1 MADGAALTGRERRH
15 LEALRLFVGG
25 RGNDAIPVMKE
36 ILAEHPRDV
45 LLMQRLY
52 FLYFWQG
59 RSADMLEITTEV
71 LPALEDDGYALG
83 YHAFALEENRRFDE
97 ALPLAERALARNPR
111 DAWAVHA
118 IAHVHYERGD
128 NRRGIESLPPQIH
141 PCDHLGYFRNHL
153 LWHLALLHLAEG
165 DYERGGRLFESVFG
179 RIPITIASD
188 LQDSVA
194 LAWRLDLFGH
204 PDPKRWTQLAEA
216 ARRWIDMPLLLFHD
230 LHVGMALSAAGRL
243 GGRGGAP
250 RAAARAREEVEE
262 RHARRRWW
270 CRCWRASTPSRGAT
284 TRRAWPGSSRW
295 TRAWWRWA
303 AATPSARSSTTR
315 SWPRPCAAGCASR
328 RWPSSSAAS
337 PSAPTPVT
345 SGNTRARDELGRSR
359 AGDGEPHRRGALSHR
374 DAAGRGGRVMARGA
388 LVIRRGTERDVPTI
402 LKLIRGLAE
411 YERLAHEMEATA
423 ARVRAHG
430 FGRRR
435 YFETIICRRG
445 GKPVGF
451 ALYFFTYS
459 TFLARPTL
467 YLEDLFVLPEDRGT
481 GAGKALLRALARIAV
496 RRGCGRL
503 EWAVLDWNRPAIGF
517 YKRLGAKLRRQW
529 ILTRLTGTPLR
540 RLAR

>member
-1 MADGAALTGRERRH
+1 MLRDAYGLTVSTGSRAAVDAHDRGVRALLGFGAQTVDEFRRAVDADPDFVLARAALAVALYLDEQIPAGRAEMERAVADGAAQTTTLSGRERRH

-59 RSADMLEITTEV
+59 RSADMLETTTAV
-71 LPALEDDGYALG
+71 LPALDDDGYALG
-83 YHAFALEENRRFDE
+83 YHAFALEESRRFEE

-204 PDPKRWTQLAEA
+204 PKSARWTQLAEA

-230 LHVGMALSAAGRL
+230 LHVGMALSAA
-243 GGRGGAP
+243 
-250 RAAARAREEVEE
+250 
-262 RHARRRWW
+262 
-270 CRCWRASTPSRGAT
+270 SD
-284 TRRAWPGSSRW
+284 
-295 TRAWWRWA
+295 WA
-303 AATPSARSSTTR
+303 AAEEHLERL
-315 SWPRPCAAGCASR
+315 
-328 RWPSSSAAS
+328 
-337 PSAPTPVT
+337 
-345 SGNTRARDELGRSR
+345 RARGKKSR
-359 AGDGEPHRRGALSHR
+359 NPTLPEVVVPLLEGLHAFARGDYAGSVARMEPVDARVVEVGGSHAQREVFHDTLLAAAL
-374 DAAGRGGRVMARGA
+374 RGGMP
-388 LVIRRGTERDVPTI
+388 ER
-402 LKLIRGLAE
+402 
-411 YERLAHEMEATA
+411 AT
-423 ARVRAHG
+423 
-430 FGRRR
+430 
-435 YFETIICRRG
+435 
-445 GKPVGF
+445 
-451 ALYFFTYS
+451 S
-459 TFLARPTL
+459 
-467 YLEDLFVLPEDRGT
+467 
-481 GAGKALLRALARIAV
+481 LL
-496 RRGCGRL
+496 
-503 EWAVLDWNRPAIGF
+503 D
-517 YKRLGAKLRRQW
+517 
-529 ILTRLTGTPLR
+529 R
-540 RLAR
+540 RLAKRPNPGHFWEKVQLGEAQPKASRADQ